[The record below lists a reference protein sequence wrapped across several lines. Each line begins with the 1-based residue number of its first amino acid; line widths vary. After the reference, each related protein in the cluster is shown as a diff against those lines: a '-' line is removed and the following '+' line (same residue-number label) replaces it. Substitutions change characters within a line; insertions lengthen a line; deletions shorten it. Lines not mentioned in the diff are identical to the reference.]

1 MTLTYLS
8 CFATMR
14 TSLQMTCSLN
24 LNRSKDLT
32 PGGSGI
38 SRKPSPCGVRMYAPI
53 FSLYTQFLDATPLR
67 GSTELPKERHW
78 QRSEQ
83 TCSSVTKL
91 LSLTVLMLQRMK
103 SLRRER
109 SPFYVCTSP
118 DLMNASIPCGIP
130 NFVSGHRNDLCA
142 ARRPSTYVCS
152 SCISQSKDVLPGRE
166 MEDHGKE
173 NCWSQKTRAGG

>member
-1 MTLTYLS
+1 
-8 CFATMR
+8 MR
-14 TSLQMTCSLN
+14 MSLQMGCSSN
-24 LNRSKDLT
+24 LNRSNDQT

-38 SRKPSPCGVRMYAPI
+38 STKPSPCWVQMYAPI
-53 FSLYTQFLDATPLR
+53 FSLYTQFLDATPPQ
-67 GSTELPKERHW
+67 GSTELAKERHW

-130 NFVSGHRNDLCA
+130 NFVRKWPQERPLCSRKA
-142 ARRPSTYVCS
+142 FHLRLQQLHITVKGCTSRYSN
-152 SCISQSKDVLPGRE
+152 
-166 MEDHGKE
+166 GKE
-173 NCWSQKTRAGG
+173 HCWSQKTGAGG